1 MLFDPKALPVYS
13 SPAVSVNE
21 YDPRQREAS
30 AKDFTGWRSQMKL
43 VRSAATHQ
51 VRRMRRR
58 PLLYAGAA
66 VTALA
71 LALTGCGAS
80 GSSPST
86 SSSATARSGG
96 TFTILANSAFGVAD
110 PAQNYTLEEWQLLI
124 NTHDGLTQFAR
135 VAGVPGTKIVPDL
148 ATSIPTPTNG
158 GKTYVFHIRRGIK
171 FSNGQTLT
179 PSAFV
184 TTFER
189 QFTVPGPTS
198 FYSGIVGASAC
209 STKGC
214 NLSKGV
220 VANDSA
226 YTLTI
231 NLTAPDAEL
240 MDQLALPF
248 AYAVPTN
255 TPLKLT
261 GNNVPP
267 GTGPYMWKSYNPNTE
282 AVLVRNPY
290 FHVWNKEAQPAGYPN
305 EIIEKYGLQVSNEVT
320 EVENGEANE
329 VFDGD
334 QIPSDQLTQLNSAK
348 YAGQVHVNT
357 LTADWYMALN
367 TKQPPFNNVKARQ
380 AINYAANRS
389 AYVKI
394 AGGPSLAVPACQ
406 ILPPNFPSYKPYC
419 PFTTGAQTV
428 WSGPNL
434 AKAKA
439 LVKASGTAG
448 EHVIVDGTNDQ
459 VGTALVQQ
467 MISDLDS
474 IGYKATPQLLSA
486 SIQYPYVQNSTNST
500 KWNVGW
506 SAWYQDYPAPA
517 DFLNVL
523 LGCGSIHPNSDA
535 SPNIAAFCDPSIQA
549 QINKA
554 EAEEATNPSAAAAL
568 WTQIDH
574 EDTLQAPWVDLYN
587 PKQIDFLSKNV
598 HGYEWNPQWYI
609 LIDQL
614 WLS

>member
-1 MLFDPKALPVYS
+1 
-13 SPAVSVNE
+13 
-21 YDPRQREAS
+21 
-30 AKDFTGWRSQMKL
+30 MKV
-43 VRSAATHQ
+43 VRSAAIRQ
-51 VRRMRRR
+51 ARRMRRR
-58 PLLYAGAA
+58 PLLYASAA
-66 VTALA
+66 VVAGALA
-71 LALTGCGAS
+71 LAGCGAS
-80 GSSPST
+80 GSSSPST
-86 SSSATARSGG
+86 SSSSTPKSGG

-220 VANDSA
+220 IANDSA

-248 AYAVPTN
+248 AYAVPPN
-255 TPLKLT
+255 TSLKLT

-290 FHVWNKEAQPAGYPN
+290 FHVWNAEAQPAGYPN

-334 QIPSDQLTQLNSAK
+334 QIPSDQLTQLNSPK

-367 TKQPPFNNVKARQ
+367 TKQPPFNNLQARQ

-419 PFTTGAQTV
+419 PFTTGSQTV

-474 IGYKATPQLLSA
+474 IGYKASPQLLSA

-554 EAEEATNPSAAAAL
+554 ESEEATDPSAAAAL
-568 WTQIDH
+568 WTTIDH

-587 PKQIDFLSKNV
+587 PKQIDFLSSDV
-598 HGYEWNPQWYI
+598 HGYKWNPQWYI

>member
-1 MLFDPKALPVYS
+1 M
-13 SPAVSVNE
+13 
-21 YDPRQREAS
+21 RQNWS
-30 AKDFTGWRSQMKL
+30 KVAKLGGRTGL
-43 VRSAATHQ
+43 GT
-51 VRRMRRR
+51 
-58 PLLYAGAA
+58 LAA
-66 VTALA
+66 VAALA
-71 LALTGCGAS
+71 LVAAGCGNS
-80 GSSPST
+80 TSPSANN
-86 SSSATARSGG
+86 SSAPTGHVGG

-124 NTHDGLTQFAR
+124 NTHDGLVGFSH
-135 VAGVPGTKIVPDL
+135 VGGLPGTKIVPDL

-158 GKTYVFHIRRGIK
+158 GKTYTFNIRKGIK
-171 FSNGQTLT
+171 FSNGQVLK
-179 PSAFV
+179 PSDFV

-198 FYSGIVGASAC
+198 FYSDIVGASSC

-214 NLSKGV
+214 DLSKAGGV

-231 NLTAPDAEL
+231 NLTAPDPEI
-240 MDQLALPF
+240 MDQLSLPF
-248 AYAVPTN
+248 AYAVPASTS
-255 TPLKLT
+255 LKLT

-267 GTGPYMWKSYNPNTE
+267 GTGPYMWKSYNPNTA

-290 FHVWNKEAQPAGYPN
+290 FKQWSAVAQPAGYPN
-305 EIIEKYGLQVSNEVT
+305 EIIEKYGLQVSDEVT

-334 QIPSDQLTQLNSAK
+334 QIPSDQLTTLNSAQ

-367 TKQPPFNNVKARQ
+367 TTRPPFNNLMARQ

-406 ILPPNFPSYKPYC
+406 ILPPNFPSYTPYC
-419 PFTTGAQTV
+419 PYTTGSQTT
-428 WSGPNL
+428 WSAPDI

-439 LVKASGTAG
+439 LVKASGTLG
-448 EHVIVDGTNDQ
+448 DKVVVNGTNDQ
-459 VGTALVQQ
+459 VGTALAEQ
-467 MISDLDS
+467 MVADLNS
-474 IGYKATPQLLSA
+474 IGYKASTQLLTA
-486 SIQYPYVQNSTNST
+486 AAQYPFVQNSANSS
-500 KWNVGW
+500 KWNVAW
-506 SAWYQDYPAPA
+506 SAWYQDYPAPS

-523 LGCGSIHPNSDA
+523 LGCNTIHKNSDA
-535 SPNIAAFCDPSIQA
+535 SPNIAAFCDPTIQK
-549 QINKA
+549 QINQA
-554 EAEEATNPSAAAAL
+554 ESIEASNPTGAAAL
-568 WTQIDH
+568 WTSVDH
-574 EDTLQAPWVDLYN
+574 EDTQQAPWVDLYN
-587 PKQIDFLSKNV
+587 PKQIDFLSKSV

-614 WLS
+614 WLSK

>member
-1 MLFDPKALPVYS
+1 M
-13 SPAVSVNE
+13 
-21 YDPRQREAS
+21 R
-30 AKDFTGWRSQMKL
+30 L

-51 VRRMRRR
+51 GRMRRH

-66 VTALA
+66 VAAVAMALA
-71 LALTGCGAS
+71 GCGANS
-80 GSSPST
+80 SSPST
-86 SSSATARSGG
+86 SSSAKGHSGG
-96 TFTILANSAFGVAD
+96 TFTILANSSFGVAD
-110 PAQNYTLEEWQLLI
+110 PAQNYTLQEWQLLI
-124 NTHDGLTQFAR
+124 DTGDGLTAFAK
-135 VAGVPGTKIVPDL
+135 VGGVPGTKVVPDL
-148 ATSIPTPTNG
+148 ATSIPLPTNG
-158 GKTYVFHIRRGIK
+158 GKTYVFHIRHGIK
-171 FSNGQTLT
+171 FSNGQTLK
-179 PSAFV
+179 PSDFV

-214 NLSKGV
+214 SLSKGV

-231 NLTAPDAEL
+231 NLTAPDPEI
-240 MDQLALPF
+240 MDQLTLPF
-248 AYAVPTN
+248 AYAVPASTS
-255 TPLKLT
+255 LKLT

-290 FHVWNKEAQPAGYPN
+290 FHVWSKLAQPAGYPN
-305 EIIEKYGLQVSNEVT
+305 EIVEKYGLQVSDEVT
-320 EVENGEANE
+320 EVENNEANE

-334 QIPSDQLTQLNSAK
+334 QIPSDQLSQLNSAK

-357 LTADWYMALN
+357 LTADWYFALN
-367 TKQPPFNNVKARQ
+367 TRTAPFNNLQARQ
-380 AINYAANRS
+380 AINYAANRT

-406 ILPPNFPSYKPYC
+406 ILPPNFPSYKAYC
-419 PFTTGAQTV
+419 PYTTGKQTV
-428 WSGPNL
+428 WSGPNV

-439 LVKASGTAG
+439 LVKSSGTLG
-448 EHVIVDGTNDQ
+448 DKVVVDGTNDQ
-459 VGTALVQQ
+459 VGTALAEQ
-467 MISDLDS
+467 MVSDLDS
-474 IGYKATPQLLSA
+474 IGYKATTQLLSTGA
-486 SIQYPYVQNSTNST
+486 QYPFVQNSTNSA

-523 LGCGSIHPNSDA
+523 LGCNTIHPNSDA
-535 SPNIAAFCDPSIQA
+535 SPNIAAYCSKSTQA

-554 EAEEATNPSAAAAL
+554 ETEEAADPSAAAAL

-574 EDTLQAPWVDLYN
+574 EDTNAAPWVDLYN
-587 PKQIDFLSKNV
+587 PKQIDFLSKDV
-598 HGYEWNPQWYI
+598 HGYMWNPQWYI